1 MPIQRVTPTTDL
13 DYPIAA
19 SLPVSHLGQYD
30 PHRLR
35 VQMYK
40 KQPSD
45 ISRARRAHWYG
56 LTRQLVDPPYIE
68 VGQLTA

>member
-1 MPIQRVTPTTDL
+1 
-13 DYPIAA
+13 
-19 SLPVSHLGQYD
+19 
-30 PHRLR
+30 
-35 VQMYK
+35 MYE

-68 VGQLTA
+68 VRQLTA